1 MQIALCQP
9 GRKRRLGTEM
19 LASFTNN
26 FPCLPKMLRCVNE
39 TPYFLFWDDYS
50 NVNTYRSGN
59 ACRLVYSYLAH
70 KTKDRSGLR
79 VLERPIIPRVDKT
92 IF

>member
-1 MQIALCQP
+1 MQIAPSQLRQ
-9 GRKRRLGTEM
+9 KRRLGMEM
-19 LASFTNN
+19 LASFIHN
-26 FPCLPKMLRCVNE
+26 FPDFTQILRCVNE

-79 VLERPIIPRVDKT
+79 VLERPIIPRGDKT